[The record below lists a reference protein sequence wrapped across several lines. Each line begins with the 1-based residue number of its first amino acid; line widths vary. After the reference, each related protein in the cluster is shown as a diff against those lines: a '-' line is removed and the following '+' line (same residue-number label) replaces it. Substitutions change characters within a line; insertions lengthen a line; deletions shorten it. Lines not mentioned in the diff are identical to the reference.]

1 MYCNAQKQHR
11 WLCLIWFWAFH
22 KMKKLMTT
30 DTNHNFFS
38 LHINTAYSGQR
49 GLIPL
54 IFDPIPPPPFWYPP
68 FWNFQDDHFNLPKN
82 MPIKHANLQGKN
94 IRIFLKHTDLLKM
107 KFLQKKKKI
116 LRADRG
122 YFRNWRQ
129 HPAKI

>member
-1 MYCNAQKQHR
+1 MLKNNTGDYV
-11 WLCLIWFWAFH
+11 WFDSELFIKWRNWWQLTQITIFFH
-22 KMKKLMTT
+22 LTLT
-30 DTNHNFFS
+30 LPIVDRGVWS
-38 LHINTAYSGQR
+38 PLYSV
-49 GLIPL
+49 P
-54 IFDPIPPPPFWYPP
+54 PPPPFWYPP
-68 FWNFQDDHFNLPKN
+68 FWNFQDDHYNLPKN

-129 HPAKI
+129 HPAEI

>member
-1 MYCNAQKQHR
+1 MLKNNTGDYV
-11 WLCLIWFWAFH
+11 WFDSELFIKWRNWWQLTQITIFFH
-22 KMKKLMTT
+22 FTLTLPIV
-30 DTNHNFFS
+30 DRGVWS
-38 LHINTAYSGQR
+38 PLYS
-49 GLIPL
+49 
-54 IFDPIPPPPFWYPP
+54 IPPRPPFWYPP

-129 HPAKI
+129 HPAEI